1 MATEQVDLLTRV
13 ETIERRVREATAG
26 PWLRAGDGVEELP
39 DVLAANGGSLIAT
52 VAGGSVRVSQMGRL
66 PKQRRDN
73 AELIANAP
81 TDLAFLCAEVR
92 RQQGIIQAVE
102 AVCARCEPIDAGT
115 NDVVDRTIRA
125 ITSSIRRALSSAEAT

>member
-1 MATEQVDLLTRV
+1 MTPDLLTRV
-13 ETIERRVREATAG
+13 ETIERRLQQTGVDAWVAYRDTTLEA
-26 PWLRAGDGVEELP
+26 
-39 DVLAANGGSLIAT
+39 
-52 VAGGSVRVSQMGRL
+52 
-66 PKQRRDN
+66 
-73 AELIANAP
+73 
-81 TDLAFLCAEVR
+81 DLAFLCAEVR

>member
-1 MATEQVDLLTRV
+1 MTPDLLTRV
-13 ETIERRVREATAG
+13 ETIERRLHQA
-26 PWLRAGDGVEELP
+26 RAAYDAMP
-39 DVLAANGGSLIAT
+39 DTPSDVLPIFNSL
-52 VAGGSVRVSQMGRL
+52 
-66 PKQRRDN
+66 
-73 AELIANAP
+73 